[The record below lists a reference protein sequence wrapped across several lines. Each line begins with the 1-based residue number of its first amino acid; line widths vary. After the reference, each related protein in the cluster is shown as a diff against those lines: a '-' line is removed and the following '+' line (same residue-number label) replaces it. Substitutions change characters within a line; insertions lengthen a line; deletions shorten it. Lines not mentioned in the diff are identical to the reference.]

1 MNLVCK
7 FRGHRDVR
15 VKEAGLVARPGGMLP
30 MLDGAMSYV
39 PDAFGLHVA
48 CTRCRRVALATPQEG
63 HQ

>member
-1 MNLVCK
+1 
-7 FRGHRDVR
+7 
-15 VKEAGLVARPGGMLP
+15 MLP